1 MIDFTGCAAAQIDGL
16 INICL
21 PEKDDCRILLGDTF
35 SAPHYLL
42 TEIATGIGCLPTSD
56 IHAEKGKQKS
66 GKSNLNVIFLAS
78 LFGCHDFGFSSN
90 MENPKALY
98 FDTEQAKINSQM
110 LLRKIHKLCNWSFE
124 DAEKMQMFNLREI
137 DMENRFSFIAEKV
150 KKEKPDM
157 VIIDGAVDLIA
168 DFNDIAESQQ
178 IIGKLMRLSSSCDCA
193 IINVLHENKS
203 KDDKN
208 MRGHLGTM
216 LVQKCSDCYEVV
228 KSGAPERPIF
238 NVEVSDC
245 RNRPI
250 EGFSFVLDALGTPQ
264 PTISQHDMKI
274 NAMRAKFAA
283 AFGDNDMLE
292 KSTLTHRLEE
302 TEGIKER
309 GARYMIEKAI
319 NNQIITVNI
328 NGYLE
333 LKI

>member
-1 MIDFTGCAAAQIDGL
+1 MIDFTGCAATQIDGL

-21 PEKDDCRILLGDTF
+21 PQPDNCRILLGDTF
-35 SAPHYLL
+35 SAPNFLL
-42 TEIATGIGCLPTSD
+42 TEISTGIGCLPTSD

-78 LFGCHDFGFSSN
+78 LFGCEDFGFKSN
-90 MENPKALY
+90 VENPKALY

-137 DMENRFSFIAEKV
+137 DMEDRYQFISEKV

-168 DFNDIAESQQ
+168 DFNDISESQQ
-178 IIGKLMRLSSSCDCA
+178 IIGKLMRLSSQCDCA
-193 IINVLHENKS
+193 IINILHENKS

-228 KSGAPERPIF
+228 KSGAPDRPTF
-238 NVEVSDC
+238 SVEVSDC

-250 EGFSFVLDALGTPQ
+250 EGFSFVLDDLGTPQ
-264 PTISQHDMKI
+264 PAISQQEMKI
-274 NAMRAKFAA
+274 NALRAKFAA
-283 AFGDNDMLE
+283 AFANNNMLE
-292 KSTLTHRLEE
+292 KSTLIKRYSEN
-302 TEGIKER
+302 EGVTDR
-309 GARYMIEKAI
+309 QARNMIAFAMKS
-319 NNQIITVNI
+319 NIISI
-328 NGYLE
+328 DENGYFQME
-333 LKI
+333 I